1 MTELWPFR
9 KGQYPDRVTGRI
21 LARRLFGRDNFA
33 FIDPLRYD
41 ARCASL
47 DEAFRQLV
55 TEVSFSYGT
64 ASGPFRLN
72 AFDPRSRRHRSATH
86 AFSVPALVCQHAR
99 PH

>member
-55 TEVSFSYGT
+55 TEGFLLV
-64 ASGPFRLN
+64 ASGGVL
-72 AFDPRSRRHRSATH
+72 AWVSRRG
-86 AFSVPALVCQHAR
+86 
-99 PH
+99 